1 LPKKAPEALK
11 SKASGCGRKT
21 EQGWNRV
28 EHFLEQPAVQADFQ
42 TACGPK
48 EILRLRCA
56 PLRMTLWCGRL
67 LFRFVLID
75 DGVVELPRGFGLLL

>member
-28 EHFLEQPAVQADFQ
+28 EHLVEQPAVQADFQ
-42 TACGPK
+42 TACGP
-48 EILRLRCA
+48 EESRQCRRTIPLTRCGLR
-56 PLRMTLWCGRL
+56 P
-67 LFRFVLID
+67 
-75 DGVVELPRGFGLLL
+75 